1 MSIHLLAIDLDGTTL
16 NQRGTVSARTKNTL
30 AQVAATGAVIA
41 LCSGR
46 SNTTMAPAKESIGL
60 ETLQV
65 AFNGSLGIGFHG
77 ETLFKETLAQDQV
90 TAVLQVA
97 KQLGAVV
104 NYYGESVIYA
114 APTTDE
120 HMILINKLRAKVGAE
135 FVFIND
141 YSTLTMST
149 PKLMILDENVEN
161 VVATLIAQLGDGG
174 LHFVPDDYF
183 VECLPANVNKG
194 VGFAKLCKLVGISLE
209 NTVAF
214 GDGINDIE
222 FLQTAGLGI
231 AMANAKPE
239 LKKVAKRV
247 TQFSNDEDGLAVE
260 LEALLAQGMFGP
272 PPTTV
277 AVEL

>member
-1 MSIHLLAIDLDGTTL
+1 MSVHLLAIDLDGTTL
-16 NQRGTVSARTKNTL
+16 NQRGTVSARTKDAL
-30 AQVAATGAVIA
+30 AQVAAAGAIIA
-41 LCSGR
+41 ICSGR

-60 ETLQV
+60 QTLQV
-65 AFNGSLGIGFHG
+65 AFNGSLGIGIHG
-77 ETLFKETLAQDQV
+77 ETLFKETLEPHQV

-97 KQLGAVV
+97 KQLGSVV
-104 NYYGESVIYA
+104 NYYGDSVIYA
-114 APTTDE
+114 APTTDQ

-135 FVFIND
+135 FVLIKD
-141 YSTLTMST
+141 YSTLTMAT
-149 PKLMILDENVEN
+149 PKLMILDENVEK
-161 VVATLIAQLGDGG
+161 VVATLNAQLGDSG

-194 VGFAKLCKLVGISLE
+194 VGFAKLCKLSGIPLE
-209 NTVAF
+209 NTIAI

-222 FLQTAGLGI
+222 FLETAGLGI

-247 TQFSNDEDGLAVE
+247 TQFSNDEDGLAIE
-260 LEALLAQGMFGP
+260 LEVLLAQGMFGP
-272 PPTTV
+272 PPATP

>member
-46 SNTTMAPAKESIGL
+46 SNTTMAPAKQSIGL

-65 AFNGSLGIGFHG
+65 AFNGSLGIGIHG

-90 TAVLQVA
+90 AAVLKVA
-97 KQLGAVV
+97 EQLGAVV

-120 HMILINKLRAKVGAE
+120 HIILINKLRAKVGAE
-135 FVFIND
+135 FVFISD
-141 YSTLTMST
+141 YSTLPMAT
-149 PKLMILDENVEN
+149 PKLMILDVHVDK
-161 VVATLIAQLGDGG
+161 VVAALNAQLGDSG

-194 VGFAKLCKLVGISLE
+194 VGFAKLCKLAGIQLE

-231 AMANAKPE
+231 AMANAKLE

-247 TQFSNDEDGLAVE
+247 TQFSNDEDGLAIE

-272 PPTTV
+272 PPTH